1 MTTRH
6 NDILDPHAI
15 AQLEP
20 LELVA
25 KTIASGFLRGHH
37 RSAAKGSS
45 DVFAEHRV
53 YAPGDD
59 PRFLDWRAWAR
70 TDRFFV
76 RQYEDETNL
85 HAVLLIDASASMAHS
100 YGQISKLRYA
110 ACLAA
115 AIGYLLGG
123 QRDAVGLAV
132 VDSELRQWVEPKA
145 SPGHLS
151 GVLRMLDDLEGRG
164 ETAIGNVL
172 LRTAEL
178 IRRRSLVFLF
188 SDLIDDASS
197 VLRGLAAIGE
207 RQCEAVVF
215 HVMDPAELELPF
227 RHWTVF
233 RDPERPGLRVRLDAR
248 RLKSVYRDNVRRHRE
263 TLRRGCEAARIDYI
277 WTPTDE
283 PFVGTLARYLLL
295 RPRKP

>member
-1 MTTRH
+1 MERST
-6 NDILDPHAI
+6 DILDPQAI

-25 KTIASGFLRGHH
+25 RTIARGFLRGHH

-45 DVFAEHRV
+45 DVFAEHRF

-70 TDRFFV
+70 TDRYFV

-85 HAVLLIDASASMAHS
+85 QAVLVVDASRSMAFDAS
-100 YGQISKLRYA
+100 GVSKLRYA
-110 ACLAA
+110 SCLAA

-123 QRDAVGLAV
+123 QRDAVGLAIAGDDV
-132 VDSELRQWVEPKA
+132 RHWMAPKA

-151 GVLRMLDDLEGRG
+151 GLFSTLDRIEGAG
-164 ETAIGNVL
+164 ETALGTSL
-172 LRTAEL
+172 LRVAEL
-178 IRRRSLVFLF
+178 VRRRSIVFIF
-188 SDLIDDASS
+188 SDLIDDAGAI
-197 VLRGLAAIGE
+197 LRGLAALGD
-207 RQCEAVVF
+207 RNCEAVVF
-215 HVMDPAELELPF
+215 HIMDPAELELPF

-233 RDPERPGLRVRLDAR
+233 RDPERPNVRVRLDAR
-248 RLKSVYRDNVRRHRE
+248 RLGAVYRENVARHRE
-263 TLRRGCEAARIDYI
+263 SLRRGCEAARIDYV

-283 PFVGTLARYLLL
+283 SFVETLARYLLL